1 MRKLLRKRRIA
12 IALSVINVLGFISA
26 MGDGSPLH
34 AGAHVAVGVVLF
46 LWIQRLSE
54 RVREG
59 HAELAEPADQDR
71 IEGLESE
78 MDQLRRELAEAQ
90 ERLDFTERMMAQ
102 RPIQNAAAPRTTPDR
117 S

>member
-1 MRKLLRKRRIA
+1 MEKLLRKRRIA
-12 IALSVINVLGFISA
+12 IVLSVINVLGFISA

-34 AGAHVAVGVVLF
+34 AAAHVAVGVALF
-46 LWIQRLSE
+46 MWIQRLSE

-78 MDQLRRELAEAQ
+78 MDQLRRELSEAQ

-102 RPIQNAAAPRTTPDR
+102 RPTQSAGERR
-117 S
+117 SRVGE

>member
-1 MRKLLRKRRIA
+1 MRNLFRKRRFA
-12 IALSVINVLGFISA
+12 IVLSVINVLGFFSA
-26 MGDGSPLH
+26 MRDGSPLH
-34 AGAHVAVGVVLF
+34 AAAHVAVGVALF

-59 HAELAEPADQDR
+59 HEALPEPADQDR

-78 MDQLRRELAEAQ
+78 VDQLRRELSEAQ

-102 RPIQNAAAPRTTPDR
+102 RPMQGAGERR
-117 S
+117 SRVGE